1 MDNKRK
7 YYTIVIGLSI
17 LLITLLHYST
27 YEPFH
32 AMHDIYRQFYLI
44 PLFVGALVF
53 GLRGAMLTYLFM
65 SLLYL
70 PYMVESW
77 TGHLIFETNRALFL
91 LFSAIFSFIAGFLV
105 DRDRRRK
112 EQVEKERYLSGLGR
126 AAATIVHDL
135 KNPLLAIQLSA
146 RRIEKGK
153 GDPSVALRAILDS
166 AGVMQSIV
174 RDALDFSKPI
184 QLIRKKEDASGVVR
198 TACDRCMAKAQEKG
212 VALSVDIAKGPLP
225 TFLDGARMQRA
236 LVNLIN
242 NAIEASGNGQNVI
255 VSAAREKDS
264 LRITIGDAG
273 TGMDRETLK
282 NLFIPF
288 FSTKDT
294 GTGLGM
300 PIARKIIEGHGGT
313 INVDSRLE
321 KGTLVMIELPTR

>member
-1 MDNKRK
+1 MDKKRK

-32 AMHDIYRQFYLI
+32 AMHDIYRQFYFI
-44 PLFVGALVF
+44 PLFMAALVF

-65 SLLYL
+65 ALLYL
-70 PYMVESW
+70 PYMVDSW
-77 TGHLIFETNRALFL
+77 TGQFIFETNRVLFL

-112 EQVEKERYLSGLGR
+112 KQVEKERYLSGLGR

-135 KNPLLAIQLSA
+135 KNPLLSIQLSA

-153 GDPSVALRAILDS
+153 GDTSVALRAILDS
-166 AGVMQSIV
+166 AEMMQGIV
-174 RDALDFSKPI
+174 LDALDFSKPI
-184 QLIRKKEDASGVVR
+184 QLARKEEDAGSVVR
-198 TACDRCMAKAQEKG
+198 TACELCMAKAREKG
-212 VALSVDIAKGPLP
+212 VVLSVDIPKEPLP
-225 TFLDGARMQRA
+225 TVLDGARMQRA

-242 NAIEASGNGQNVI
+242 NAIEASGNGQDVI
-255 VSAAREKDS
+255 VSAAREESS

-273 TGMDRETLK
+273 TGMDRETLE

-300 PIARKIIEGHGGT
+300 PIAKKIIEGHGGN
-313 INVDSRLE
+313 INVDSRPG
-321 KGTLVMIELPTR
+321 KGTLVMIGLPSD